1 MVKLQA
7 AMALVSGLQAL
18 GGLKDGFTALS
29 ATIASKVIPALAS
42 MGIAISATGIG
53 LIVVAVATLAAG
65 FYLMGDA
72 ADEAAAAAGRLKD
85 ATKKIEDEEKNITKI
100 LDETTALRLK
110 AIKDGKDKEIEVARV
125 TYKQQLD
132 ALVASHQSGQIAEN
146 TYLQRK
152 KYLHQIYLN
161 EIEAAEEKHKAK
173 PKKTKRA
180 DLDFNEIKVKQIPDG
195 FFTVPPTMK
204 IFDDQMSKIRGNLKL
219 LVMDFQ
225 NMPNNIQQP
234 FSKIELFFAE
244 LGQKVGGWS
253 NMMSQ
258 AITTMSVN
266 LGAAIATGD
275 FKTAGEQVVK
285 MLGGMAI
292 QIGGAMIAMGIP
304 LAMATATASEGIRMI
319 AGGTILAGIG
329 GAMQASGQAP
339 KGKGAG
345 GGGGGSGSGSLGT
358 PNSFR
363 PSFEE
368 QQFLMLNGMV
378 RGQDL
383 VIATSNTNAN
393 NRRVR

>member
-42 MGIAISATGIG
+42 MGIAISMTGIG
-53 LIVVAVATLAAG
+53 LIVIAVAALATG

-72 ADEAAAAAGRLKD
+72 AEEAAEAAGRLKE
-85 ATKKIEDEEKNITKI
+85 ATQKIADEEKNITKI
-100 LDETTALRLK
+100 VNETTSLRLK
-110 AIKDGKDKEIEVARV
+110 AMKDGKAKEIEVARV
-125 TYKQQLD
+125 AYKQELD
-132 ALVASHQSGQIAEN
+132 ALLASRDAGLIAEI

-152 KYLHQIYLN
+152 KYLHEIYLN
-161 EIEAAEEKHKAK
+161 EIAAAEEKHKAK
-173 PKKTKRA
+173 PKKKEIIDRTILDAQRIEPIKIEVVGMEEGGKAAQKFRNELKPVVA
-180 DLDFNEIKVKQIPDG
+180 DLHNIPNAIKPAFNDMKV
-195 FFTVPPTMK
+195 FF
-204 IFDDQMSKIRGNLKL
+204 D
-219 LVMDFQ
+219 
-225 NMPNNIQQP
+225 
-234 FSKIELFFAE
+234 E
-244 LGQKVGGWS
+244 LGSYVGEWAS
-253 NMMSQ
+253 LMSQ
-258 AITTMSVN
+258 AITSMAVD

-275 FKTAGEQVVK
+275 FKNAGEQVLK

-292 QIGGAMIAMGIP
+292 QIGSAMIAMGIP
-304 LAMATATASEGIRMI
+304 LAMATVTASEGIRMI

-358 PNSFR
+358 TNSFR